1 MNGRLIPAIVVC
13 LACGAAASAQPLVNV
28 YGRVLDPS
36 EAAVAGASITVVSED
51 TGFRRFAESQP
62 NGEYVV
68 GSLQPGVYKITVRK
82 EGFRAMVRFNVR
94 LEVAQPARA
103 DFLLSMGAIEET
115 ITVEGTAP
123 LLSPDEA
130 STETR
135 VFHDEIERLPLN
147 GRGVLALLELSPGA
161 NITPATRGEAG
172 QFTANGQRPNSN
184 YFTVDGMS
192 ANNGV
197 AAGGLPAQASGGALP
212 AMSAFGSLDSLMPL
226 EAVEE
231 FRVQTS
237 NTAPDVSRLP
247 GAVVAL
253 ASRSGSN
260 EFHGSVVYRFR
271 HELLAANDWFANS
284 AGQGRA
290 PLRMEDVSPSLGGRI
305 RRDRTFFFLAYERM
319 GLRGPYVWQQPVP
332 ALSARQTAPDWAQPA
347 LNLFPAPNG
356 AALGNGLAQ
365 WNGRN
370 IRPSSL
376 NSGLLRIDQ
385 AITSRGA
392 FFGRYNDSPS
402 ANEFGSTQVNRL
414 DLRFQSLTLGLNV
427 RPAAKAALDFRVN
440 ESQASAQST
449 WTQAG
454 ASIPAGCALESLTS
468 FFGGSIPCDSLVR
481 FSIDGV
487 GQVVSG
493 REGDRRQ
500 RQFQLVQSA
509 SLDEGRHALRM
520 GFDYRR
526 IVPIRRDATG
536 TLSVIAG
543 DMATLMNSSNLWIAR
558 SAALSESTAVTE
570 WALWAQDTWQASRR
584 LTVTPGIRWEFSP
597 PPVTSSPVYFFDP
610 VNDDVTQEQQ
620 PLWRA
625 SYRNFAP
632 RLGAAYQLSDDG
644 RTVLRAAAGL
654 FYDSSLSIATDLI
667 NGGPLSIS
675 SFVSQMYAPFS
686 TQLTYGLMPG
696 LRMPRLVQWNVL
708 LDHAF
713 SARDVVSLG
722 YVASAGDRL
731 LRREIGGSGNTPTFL
746 AALTTNN
753 GRAGYQGLQ
762 LQYRRRV
769 AEGFRA
775 LASYAWSHSI
785 DDDSSDSFLVW
796 AGAGASAAGDRG
808 SSDFDLRHSFTAALT
823 YEFPARSPGTGRLR
837 GFLNGWGVD
846 AMLRAR
852 TGFPITVQQDEE
864 YEGIAL
870 ANAFRPNVAPGQ
882 AVWIADS
889 NAPGGKRLNPSRFL
903 STPSG
908 VPGNLGRNAI
918 TGFGMS
924 QVDLAVRRE
933 FRVGER
939 CRLQF
944 RLEAFNGLNQANFA
958 DPVRFM
964 SSPMFGQSTSMLNL
978 MLGSGS
984 PGSGLAPI
992 LETGGARSL
1001 QATLRF
1007 RF

>member
-13 LACGAAASAQPLVNV
+13 LAWAAPASAQRLVNL

-62 NGEYVV
+62 DGEYAV

-82 EGFRAMVRFNVR
+82 EGFRTMVRFNVR
-94 LEVAQPARA
+94 LEAAQPARA

-147 GRGVLALLELSPGA
+147 GAGLLALLELSPGA
-161 NITPATRGEAG
+161 NVTPATRGEAG
-172 QFTANGQRPNSN
+172 QFTANGQRPNAN

-192 ANNGV
+192 ANTGV
-197 AAGGLPAQASGGALP
+197 AAGGLPAQASGGVLP

-237 NTAPDVSRLP
+237 NAAPDVSRLP

-253 ASRSGSN
+253 TSRSGSN
-260 EFHGSVVYRFR
+260 EFHGSAVFRFR
-271 HELLAANDWFANS
+271 HELLAANDWFANE

-290 PLRMEDVSPSLGGRI
+290 PLRMEDVSPSFGGPI
-305 RRDRTFFFLAYERM
+305 RRNHTFFFLAYERLV
-319 GLRGPYVWQQPVP
+319 LRGPYVWQQPVP
-332 ALSARQTAPDWAQPA
+332 SLSARQTASAWAQPA
-347 LNLFPAPNG
+347 LDLFPAPNG
-356 AALGNGLAQ
+356 ADLGNGLAQ

-376 NSGLLRIDQ
+376 HSGLVRMDQ
-385 AITSRGA
+385 AITSRGT

-402 ANEFGSTQVNRL
+402 ANEFGGEQVNRL
-414 DLRFQSLTLGLNV
+414 DLRFQSLTMGLNV
-427 RPAAKAALDFRVN
+427 RPTAKAALDFRVN

-449 WTQAG
+449 WIQAG
-454 ASIPAGCALESLTS
+454 ESSPAGCALQSLIYH
-468 FFGGSIPCDSLVR
+468 FVGSQIPCDSLVR
-481 FSIDGV
+481 FAISGV

-493 REGDRRQ
+493 SEGDRRQ
-500 RQFQLVQSA
+500 RQFQLLQSA
-509 SLDEGRHALRM
+509 SLNEGRHALRL

-536 TLSVIAG
+536 TLSVIADDITALSG
-543 DMATLMNSSNLWIAR
+543 GANLWTAR
-558 SAALSESTAVTE
+558 STALSESTVVTE
-570 WALWAQDTWQASRR
+570 WALWAQDTWQVSRR
-584 LTVTPGIRWEFSP
+584 LTVTPGLRWEFSP
-597 PPVTSSPVYFFDP
+597 SPVTSTPPNFYDP
-610 VNDDVTQEQQ
+610 VNDDVTQAQQ
-620 PLWRA
+620 PLWQP

-632 RLGAAYQLSDDG
+632 RLGAAYQLSKDG
-644 RTVLRAAAGL
+644 RTVLRGAAGL
-654 FYDSSLSIATDLI
+654 FYDSSLSIATDSI

-675 SFVSQMYAPFS
+675 SFSTGMFAPVSG
-686 TQLTYGLMPG
+686 QLTYGLMPG
-696 LRMPRLVQWNVL
+696 LRMPRLIQWNVS

-713 SARDVVSLG
+713 GAHDVVSLG
-722 YVASAGDRL
+722 YVASIGDRL
-731 LRREIGGSGNTPTFL
+731 LRREIGGTGSTQTFL

-753 GRAGYQGLQ
+753 GQSSYQGLQ
-762 LQYRRRV
+762 AQYRRRV
-769 AEGFRA
+769 VDGFQA

-785 DDDSSDSFLVW
+785 DDDSSDSFLMW
-796 AGAGASAAGDRG
+796 AGAGASAAMDRG

-823 YEFPARSPGTGRLR
+823 YEFPARLASPRRLL
-837 GFLNGWGVD
+837 GGWALD

-852 TGFPITVQQDEE
+852 TGFPITVAENEQ

-870 ANAFRPNVAPGQ
+870 ANAFRPNLAAGAP
-882 AVWIADS
+882 VWIADS
-889 NAPGGKRLNPSRFL
+889 NAPGGRYINPAAFHSLPTGRQ
-903 STPSG
+903 
-908 VPGNLGRNAI
+908 GNLGRNTI

-924 QVDLAVRRE
+924 QADLALRRE
-933 FRVGER
+933 FRLGER
-939 CRLQF
+939 RTLQF
-944 RLEAFNGLNQANFA
+944 RIEAFNGLNLANFA

-964 SSPMFGQSTSMLNL
+964 NSPMFGRSTSMLNL

-992 LETGGARSL
+992 LETGGARSF

-1007 RF
+1007 HF

>member
-13 LACGAAASAQPLVNV
+13 LAWGAPAPAQLLANL

-51 TGFRRFAESQP
+51 TGFRRYAESQAD
-62 NGEYVV
+62 GEYAV
-68 GSLQPGVYKITVRK
+68 GSLQAGVYKITVRK

-94 LEVAQPARA
+94 LEAAHAARV

-147 GRGVLALLELSPGA
+147 GRGLLGLLELSPGA
-161 NITPATRGEAG
+161 NVTPATRGEAG

-192 ANNGV
+192 ANTGV
-197 AAGGLPAQASGGALP
+197 SAGGLPAQASGGALP

-237 NTAPDVSRLP
+237 NAAPDVSRLP
-247 GAVVAL
+247 GAIVAL
-253 ASRSGSN
+253 TSRSGSN
-260 EFHGSVVYRFR
+260 DFHGSAVFHFR
-271 HELLAANDWFANS
+271 HELLAANDWFAND

-290 PLRMEDVSPSLGGRI
+290 PLRMEDVSPSLGGPL
-305 RRDRTFFFLAYERM
+305 RRDRSFFFLAYERM
-319 GLRGPYVWQQPVP
+319 VLRGPYVWQQPVP
-332 ALSARQTAPDWAQPA
+332 SLAARQTAASWAQPA
-347 LNLFPAPNG
+347 LDLFPAPNG
-356 AALGNGLAQ
+356 ADLGNGLAQ

-376 NSGLLRIDQ
+376 HSGLVRMDQ
-385 AITSRGA
+385 AITSRGT
-392 FFGRYNDSPS
+392 FFARYNDSPS
-402 ANEFGSTQVNRL
+402 ANEFGGEQVNRL
-414 DLRFQSLTLGLNV
+414 DLRFQSLTMGLNV

-440 ESQASAQST
+440 ESQTSAQST

-454 ASIPAGCALESLTS
+454 ASSPAGCALASLTS
-468 FFGGSIPCDSLVR
+468 YFFGGQIPCDSLVR
-481 FSIDGV
+481 FAISGV

-493 REGDRRQ
+493 SEGDRRQ
-500 RQFQLVQSA
+500 RQFQLLQSA
-509 SLDEGRHALRM
+509 SLNEGRHALRL

-536 TLSVIAG
+536 TLSVIAEDLAALTSG
-543 DMATLMNSSNLWIAR
+543 SDLWTAR
-558 SAALSESTAVTE
+558 SAALSESTVVTE
-570 WALWAQDTWQASRR
+570 WALWAQDTWQVSRR
-584 LTVTPGIRWEFSP
+584 LTVTPGLRWEFSP
-597 PPVTSSPVYFFDP
+597 PPVTSSPVYFYDP
-610 VNDDVTQEQQ
+610 VNNDVTQGQQ
-620 PLWRA
+620 PLWTA
-625 SYRNFAP
+625 SSRNFAP
-632 RLGAAYQLSDDG
+632 RLGAAYQLSRDG
-644 RTVLRAAAGL
+644 RTVLRGAAGL

-696 LRMPRLVQWNVL
+696 LKMPRLVQWNVS

-713 SARDVVSLG
+713 GARDVVSVG
-722 YVASAGDRL
+722 CVASTGDRL
-731 LRREIGGSGNTPTFL
+731 LRREIGGAGNTPTFL

-753 GRAGYQGLQ
+753 GRSGYQGLQ
-762 LQYRRRV
+762 AQYRRRV
-769 AEGFRA
+769 AEGFQA

-785 DDDSSDSFLVW
+785 DDDSSDSFLMW

-823 YEFPARSPGTGRLR
+823 YEFPARKAGAARL
-837 GFLNGWGVD
+837 LNGWALD

-852 TGFPITVQQDEE
+852 TGFPITVVQADQ
-864 YEGIAL
+864 YLGISL
-870 ANAFRPNVAPGQ
+870 ANAFRPDLVAGAPI
-882 AVWIADS
+882 WTADS
-889 NAPGGKRLNPSRFL
+889 NAPGGRYINPAAFR
-903 STPSG
+903 STTTG
-908 VPGNLGRNAI
+908 RQGDLGRNTI

-933 FRVGER
+933 FRLGER
-939 CRLQF
+939 RTLQF
-944 RLEAFNGLNQANFA
+944 RMEAFNGLNEANFA

-964 SSPMFGQSTSMLNL
+964 NSPMFGRSTSMLNL

-992 LETGGARSL
+992 LQTGGARSF

-1007 RF
+1007 YF

>member
-13 LACGAAASAQPLVNV
+13 LAWGAPAPAQLFANL

-51 TGFRRFAESQP
+51 TGFRRYAESQAD
-62 NGEYVV
+62 GEYVV
-68 GSLQPGVYKITVRK
+68 GSLQAGVYKITVRK

-94 LEVAQPARA
+94 LEEAHAARV

-147 GRGVLALLELSPGA
+147 GRGLLGLLELSPGA
-161 NITPATRGEAG
+161 NVTPATRGEAG

-192 ANNGV
+192 ANTGV
-197 AAGGLPAQASGGALP
+197 SAGGLPAQASGGALP

-237 NTAPDVSRLP
+237 NAAPDVSRLP
-247 GAVVAL
+247 GAIVAL
-253 ASRSGSN
+253 TSRSGSN
-260 EFHGSVVYRFR
+260 DFHGSAVFRFR
-271 HELLAANDWFANS
+271 HELLAANDWFAND

-290 PLRMEDVSPSLGGRI
+290 PLRMEDVSPSLGGPL
-305 RRDRTFFFLAYERM
+305 RRDRSFFFLAYERM
-319 GLRGPYVWQQPVP
+319 VLRGPYVWQQPVP
-332 ALSARQTAPDWAQPA
+332 SLAARQTAASWAQPA
-347 LNLFPAPNG
+347 LDLFPAPNG
-356 AALGNGLAQ
+356 ADLGNGLAQ

-376 NSGLLRIDQ
+376 HSGLVRMDQ
-385 AITSRGA
+385 AITSRGT

-402 ANEFGSTQVNRL
+402 ANEFGGEQVNRL
-414 DLRFQSLTLGLNV
+414 DLRFQSLTMGLNV

-440 ESQASAQST
+440 ESQTSAQST

-454 ASIPAGCALESLTS
+454 ASSPAGCALASLTS
-468 FFGGSIPCDSLVR
+468 YFFGGQIPCDSLVR
-481 FSIDGV
+481 FAISGV

-493 REGDRRQ
+493 SEGDRRQ
-500 RQFQLVQSA
+500 RQFQLLQSA
-509 SLDEGRHALRM
+509 SLNEGRHALRL

-536 TLSVIAG
+536 TLSVIAEDLAALTSG
-543 DMATLMNSSNLWIAR
+543 SDLWTAR
-558 SAALSESTAVTE
+558 SAALSESTVVTE
-570 WALWAQDTWQASRR
+570 WALWAQDTWQVSRR
-584 LTVTPGIRWEFSP
+584 LTVTPGLRWEFSP
-597 PPVTSSPVYFFDP
+597 PPVTSSPVYFYDP
-610 VNDDVTQEQQ
+610 VNNDVTQGQQ
-620 PLWRA
+620 PLWTA

-632 RLGAAYQLSDDG
+632 RLGAAYQLSRDG
-644 RTVLRAAAGL
+644 RTVLRGAAGL

-696 LRMPRLVQWNVL
+696 LKMPRLVQWNVS

-713 SARDVVSLG
+713 GARDVVSVG
-722 YVASAGDRL
+722 CVASTGDRL
-731 LRREIGGSGNTPTFL
+731 LRREIGGAGNTPTFL

-753 GRAGYQGLQ
+753 GRSGYQGLQ
-762 LQYRRRV
+762 AQYRRRV
-769 AEGFRA
+769 AEGFQA

-785 DDDSSDSFLVW
+785 DDDSSDSFLMW

-823 YEFPARSPGTGRLR
+823 YEFPARKAGAARL
-837 GFLNGWGVD
+837 LNGWALD

-852 TGFPITVQQDEE
+852 TGFPITVLQDDQ
-864 YEGIAL
+864 YLGISL
-870 ANAFRPNVAPGQ
+870 ANAFRPDLVAGAPI
-882 AVWIADS
+882 WMADS
-889 NAPGGKRLNPSRFL
+889 NAPGGRYINPAAFR
-903 STPSG
+903 STPTG
-908 VPGNLGRNAI
+908 RQGDLGRNTI

-933 FRVGER
+933 FRLGER
-939 CRLQF
+939 RTLQF
-944 RLEAFNGLNQANFA
+944 RMEAFNGLNEANFA

-964 SSPMFGQSTSMLNL
+964 NSPMFGRSTSMLNL

-992 LETGGARSL
+992 LQTGGARSF

-1007 RF
+1007 YF

>member
-13 LACGAAASAQPLVNV
+13 LAWGAPAPAQLFANL

-51 TGFRRFAESQP
+51 TGFRRYAESQAD
-62 NGEYVV
+62 GEYAV
-68 GSLQPGVYKITVRK
+68 GSLQAGVYKITVRK

-94 LEVAQPARA
+94 LEEAHAARV

-147 GRGVLALLELSPGA
+147 GRGLLGLLELSPGA
-161 NITPATRGEAG
+161 NVTPATRGEAG

-192 ANNGV
+192 ANTGV
-197 AAGGLPAQASGGALP
+197 SAGGLPAQASGGALP

-237 NTAPDVSRLP
+237 NAAPDVSRLP
-247 GAVVAL
+247 GAIVAL
-253 ASRSGSN
+253 TSRSGSN
-260 EFHGSVVYRFR
+260 DFHGSAVFRFR
-271 HELLAANDWFANS
+271 HELLAANDWFAND

-290 PLRMEDVSPSLGGRI
+290 PLRMEDVSPSLGGPL
-305 RRDRTFFFLAYERM
+305 RRDRSFFFLAYERM
-319 GLRGPYVWQQPVP
+319 VLRGPYVWQQPVP
-332 ALSARQTAPDWAQPA
+332 SLAARQTAASWAQPA
-347 LNLFPAPNG
+347 LDLFPAPNG
-356 AALGNGLAQ
+356 ADLGNGLAQ

-376 NSGLLRIDQ
+376 HSGLVRMDQ
-385 AITSRGA
+385 AITSRGT

-402 ANEFGSTQVNRL
+402 ANEFGGEQVNRL
-414 DLRFQSLTLGLNV
+414 DLRFQSLTMGLNV

-440 ESQASAQST
+440 ESQTSAQST

-454 ASIPAGCALESLTS
+454 ASSPAGCALASLTS
-468 FFGGSIPCDSLVR
+468 YFFGGQIPCDSLVR
-481 FSIDGV
+481 FAISGV

-493 REGDRRQ
+493 SEGDRRQ
-500 RQFQLVQSA
+500 RQFQLLQSA
-509 SLDEGRHALRM
+509 SLNEGRHALRL

-536 TLSVIAG
+536 TLSVIAEDLAALTSG
-543 DMATLMNSSNLWIAR
+543 SDLWTAR
-558 SAALSESTAVTE
+558 SAALSESTVVTE
-570 WALWAQDTWQASRR
+570 WALWAQDTWQVSRR
-584 LTVTPGIRWEFSP
+584 LTVTPGLRWEFSP
-597 PPVTSSPVYFFDP
+597 PPVTSSPVYFYDP
-610 VNDDVTQEQQ
+610 VNNDVTQGQQ
-620 PLWRA
+620 PLWTA

-632 RLGAAYQLSDDG
+632 RLGAAYQLSRDG
-644 RTVLRAAAGL
+644 RTVLRGAAGL

-696 LRMPRLVQWNVL
+696 LKMPRLVQWNVS

-713 SARDVVSLG
+713 GARDVVSVG
-722 YVASAGDRL
+722 CVASTGDRL
-731 LRREIGGSGNTPTFL
+731 LRREIGGAGNTPTFL

-753 GRAGYQGLQ
+753 GRSGYQGLQ
-762 LQYRRRV
+762 AQYRRRV
-769 AEGFRA
+769 AEGFQA

-785 DDDSSDSFLVW
+785 DDDSSDSFLMW

-823 YEFPARSPGTGRLR
+823 YEFPARKAGAARL
-837 GFLNGWGVD
+837 LNGWALD

-852 TGFPITVQQDEE
+852 TGFPITVVQADQ
-864 YEGIAL
+864 YLGISL
-870 ANAFRPNVAPGQ
+870 ANAFRPDLVAGAPI
-882 AVWIADS
+882 WTADS
-889 NAPGGKRLNPSRFL
+889 NAPGGRYINPAAFR
-903 STPSG
+903 STTTG
-908 VPGNLGRNAI
+908 RQGNLGRNTI

-933 FRVGER
+933 FRLGER
-939 CRLQF
+939 RTLQF
-944 RLEAFNGLNQANFA
+944 RMEAFNGLNEANFA

-964 SSPMFGQSTSMLNL
+964 NSPMFGRSTSMLNL

-992 LETGGARSL
+992 LQTGGARSF

-1007 RF
+1007 YF

>member
-1 MNGRLIPAIVVC
+1 MKGRLIPAIIVC
-13 LACGAAASAQPLVNV
+13 LAWGAPASAQLLTNLH
-28 YGRVLDPS
+28 GRVLDPS

-51 TGFRRFAESQP
+51 TGFRRYAESQTD
-62 NGEYVV
+62 GEYAV

-82 EGFRAMVRFNVR
+82 EGFRTMVRFNVR
-94 LEVAQPARA
+94 LEAAQAARV

-147 GRGVLALLELSPGA
+147 GRGLLALLELSPGT
-161 NITPATRGEAG
+161 NVTPATRGEAG

-192 ANNGV
+192 ANTGV
-197 AAGGLPAQASGGALP
+197 SAGGLPAQASGGALP

-237 NTAPDVSRLP
+237 NAAPDVSRLP
-247 GAVVAL
+247 GAVVGL
-253 ASRSGSN
+253 TSRSGSN
-260 EFHGSVVYRFR
+260 ELHGSIVFRFR
-271 HELLAANDWFANS
+271 HELVAANDWFAND

-290 PLRMEDVSPSLGGRI
+290 PLRMEDVSPSLGGPI
-305 RRDRTFFFLAYERM
+305 RRDHTFFFLAYERM
-319 GLRGPYVWQQPVP
+319 VLRGPYVWQQPVP
-332 ALSARQTAPDWAQPA
+332 ALAARQSASAWAQPA
-347 LNLFPAPNG
+347 LDLFPAPNG
-356 AALGNGLAQ
+356 ADLGNGLAQ

-376 NSGLLRIDQ
+376 HSGLARMDQ
-385 AITSRGA
+385 AITSRGT

-402 ANEFGSTQVNRL
+402 ANEFGGEQVNRL
-414 DLRFQSLTLGLNV
+414 DLRFQSLTMGLNV
-427 RPAAKAALDFRVN
+427 RPAAKVALDFRVN

-449 WTQAG
+449 WTQGG
-454 ASIPAGCALESLTS
+454 ASSPAGCALASLTTH
-468 FFGGSIPCDSLVR
+468 FFGGQVPCDSLVR
-481 FSIDGV
+481 FAISGV

-493 REGDRRQ
+493 SEGVRRQ
-500 RQFQLVQSA
+500 RQFQLLQSA
-509 SLDEGRHALRM
+509 SLNEGRHALRV

-536 TLSVIAG
+536 TLSVIAQ
-543 DMATLMNSSNLWIAR
+543 DMAALSTTSNLWTGR
-558 SAALSESTAVTE
+558 SAALSESTVVTE
-570 WALWAQDTWQASRR
+570 WALWAQDTWQVSRR
-584 LTVTPGIRWEFSP
+584 LTITPGLRWEFSP
-597 PPVTSSPVYFFDP
+597 PPVTSSPVYFYDP
-610 VNDDVTQEQQ
+610 VNDNLTKGQQ
-620 PLWRA
+620 PLWLA

-632 RLGAAYQLSDDG
+632 RLGAAYQLSRDG
-644 RTVLRAAAGL
+644 RTVLRGAAGL

-667 NGGPLSIS
+667 NGGPLSIE

-686 TQLTYGLMPG
+686 TQLAYGLMPG
-696 LRMPRLVQWNVL
+696 LKMPRLVQWNVS

-713 SARDVVSLG
+713 GARDVVSLG
-722 YVASAGDRL
+722 YVASTGDRL
-731 LRREIGGSGNTPTFL
+731 LRREIGGAGNAPTFL

-753 GRAGYQGLQ
+753 GQSAYQGLQ
-762 LQYRRRV
+762 AQYRRRV
-769 AEGFRA
+769 VQGFQA

-785 DDDSSDSFLVW
+785 DDDSSDSFLMW

-823 YEFPARSPGTGRLR
+823 YEFPVRKAGAGRL
-837 GFLNGWGVD
+837 LSGWALD

-852 TGFPITVQQDEE
+852 TGFPITVVQDDQ
-864 YEGIAL
+864 YEGISL
-870 ANAFRPNVAPGQ
+870 ANAFRPNLVAGAP
-882 AVWIADS
+882 VWIADS
-889 NAPGGKRLNPSRFL
+889 NAPGGRYINLSAFR
-903 STPSG
+903 STPSTRQ
-908 VPGNLGRNAI
+908 GNLGRNTIA
-918 TGFGMS
+918 GFGMS

-933 FRVGER
+933 FRLGER
-939 CRLQF
+939 RTLQF
-944 RLEAFNGLNQANFA
+944 RLEAFNGLNEANFA

-964 SSPMFGQSTSMLNL
+964 NSPMFGQSTSMLNL

-992 LETGGARSL
+992 LQTGGARSF

-1007 RF
+1007 YF

>member
-13 LACGAAASAQPLVNV
+13 LAWGAPASAQRLTNL

-51 TGFRRFAESQP
+51 TGFRRYAESQSG
-62 NGEYVV
+62 GEYAV
-68 GSLQPGVYKITVRK
+68 GSLQAGVYKITVRK
-82 EGFRAMVRFNVR
+82 EGFRTMVHFNVR
-94 LEVAQPARA
+94 LEAAQPARV

-147 GRGVLALLELSPGA
+147 GRGLLALLELSPGA
-161 NITPATRGEAG
+161 NVTPATRGEAG

-192 ANNGV
+192 ANTGV
-197 AAGGLPAQASGGALP
+197 SAGGLPAQASGGVLP

-237 NTAPDVSRLP
+237 NAAPDVSRLP

-253 ASRSGSN
+253 TSRSGSN
-260 EFHGSVVYRFR
+260 QFQGSAVFRFR
-271 HELLAANDWFANS
+271 HELLAANDWFANY

-290 PLRMEDVSPSLGGRI
+290 PLRMEDVSPSFGGPI
-305 RRDRTFFFLAYERM
+305 RRDRTFFFLAYERLV
-319 GLRGPYVWQQPVP
+319 LRGPYVWQQPVP
-332 ALSARQTAPDWAQPA
+332 SLAARQAASDWAQPA
-347 LNLFPAPNG
+347 LSLFPAPNG
-356 AALGNGLAQ
+356 ADLGNGLAQ

-376 NSGLLRIDQ
+376 HSGLARLDQ
-385 AITSRGA
+385 AITSRGT
-392 FFGRYNDSPS
+392 FFARYNDSPS
-402 ANEFGSTQVNRL
+402 ANEFGGAQVNRL

-427 RPAAKAALDFRVN
+427 RPAARAALDFRVN
-440 ESQASAQST
+440 ESQAGAQST
-449 WTQAG
+449 WMQAG
-454 ASIPAGCALESLTS
+454 ASIPAGCALQSLTS
-468 FFGGSIPCDSLVR
+468 HLFGGQVPCDYLVR
-481 FSIDGV
+481 FAISGV

-500 RQFQLVQSA
+500 RQFQLLQSA
-509 SLDEGRHALRM
+509 SLNVGRHALRF

-536 TLSVIAG
+536 TLSVIADNLAALSG
-543 DMATLMNSSNLWIAR
+543 GANLWTA
-558 SAALSESTAVTE
+558 SSPALSESTVVTE
-570 WALWAQDTWQASRR
+570 WALWAQDTWQVSRR
-584 LTVTPGIRWEFSP
+584 LTVTPGLRWEFSP
-597 PPVTSSPVYFFDP
+597 SPVTSPPVNFYDP
-610 VNDDVTQEQQ
+610 VNDDLTPSQQ
-620 PLWRA
+620 PLWQP

-632 RLGAAYQLSDDG
+632 RLGAAYQLSKDG

-675 SFVSQMYAPFS
+675 SFNTGMFAPVSGR
-686 TQLTYGLMPG
+686 LTYGLMPG
-696 LRMPRLVQWNVL
+696 LRMPRLVQWNVS

-713 SARDVVSLG
+713 GARDVVSVG
-722 YVASAGDRL
+722 YVASTGDRL
-731 LRREIGGSGNTPTFL
+731 LRREIGGTGSTQTFL

-753 GRAGYQGLQ
+753 GQSGYQGLQ
-762 LQYRRRV
+762 AQYRRRV
-769 AEGFRA
+769 VRGFQA

-785 DDDSSDSFLVW
+785 DDDSSDSFLMW

-823 YEFPARSPGTGRLR
+823 YEFPARTAGSRRL
-837 GFLNGWGVD
+837 LSGWALD
-846 AMLRAR
+846 AILRAR
-852 TGFPITVQQDEE
+852 TGFPITVLEDEQ
-864 YEGIAL
+864 YVGIAL
-870 ANAFRPNVAPGQ
+870 ANAFRPNLAAGAP
-882 AVWIADS
+882 VWIADP
-889 NAPGGKRLNPSRFL
+889 NAPGGRYINPAAFRSLPTGRQ
-903 STPSG
+903 
-908 VPGNLGRNAI
+908 GNLGRNTI

-924 QVDLAVRRE
+924 QVDLALRRE
-933 FRVGER
+933 FRLDDR
-939 CRLQF
+939 RTLQF

-964 SSPMFGQSTSMLNL
+964 SSPMFGRSTSMLNL

-992 LETGGARSL
+992 LETGGARSF

-1007 RF
+1007 HF

>member
-1 MNGRLIPAIVVC
+1 MNGRLIPAIIVC
-13 LACGAAASAQPLVNV
+13 LAWGAPAFAQLLANLH
-28 YGRVLDPS
+28 GRVLDPS

-51 TGFRRFAESQP
+51 TGFRRYAESQP

-68 GSLQPGVYKITVRK
+68 GSLQPGIYKITVRK
-82 EGFRAMVRFNVR
+82 EGFRTMVRFNVR
-94 LEVAQPARA
+94 LEAGQPARA

-123 LLSPDEA
+123 LLTPDEA

-147 GRGVLALLELSPGA
+147 GRGLLALLELSPGA
-161 NITPATRGEAG
+161 NVTPATRGEAG

-184 YFTVDGMS
+184 YFMVDGMS
-192 ANNGV
+192 ANTGV
-197 AAGGLPAQASGGALP
+197 SAGGLPAQASGGVLP

-237 NTAPDVSRLP
+237 NAAPDVSRLP

-253 ASRSGSN
+253 TSRSGSN
-260 EFHGSVVYRFR
+260 ELHGSAVFRFR
-271 HELLAANDWFANS
+271 HELLAANDWFAND

-290 PLRMEDVSPSLGGRI
+290 PLRMEDVSPSLGGPL
-305 RRDRTFFFLAYERM
+305 RRDHTFFFLAYERLV
-319 GLRGPYVWQQPVP
+319 LRGPYVWQQPVP
-332 ALSARQTAPDWAQPA
+332 ELSARQAASAWAQPA
-347 LNLFPAPNG
+347 LDLFPAPNG
-356 AALGNGLAQ
+356 AELGNGLAQ

-376 NSGLLRIDQ
+376 NSGLVRMDQ
-385 AITSRGA
+385 AITSRGT

-414 DLRFQSLTLGLNV
+414 DLRFQSLTMGLNV
-427 RPAAKAALDFRVN
+427 RPTAKAALDFRVN

-449 WTQAG
+449 WTQTG
-454 ASIPAGCALESLTS
+454 ASSPAGCALESLTS
-468 FFGGSIPCDSLVR
+468 HFFGGEIPCDSLVR
-481 FSIDGV
+481 FAISGV

-500 RQFQLVQSA
+500 RQFQLLQSA
-509 SLDEGRHALRM
+509 SLNEGRHALRF

-536 TLSVIAG
+536 TLSVIADNLSALSG
-543 DMATLMNSSNLWIAR
+543 GANLWTAT
-558 SAALSESTAVTE
+558 STALSESTVVTE
-570 WALWAQDTWQASRR
+570 WALWAQDTWQVSRR
-584 LTVTPGIRWEFSP
+584 LTLTPGLRWEFSP
-597 PPVTSSPVYFFDP
+597 SPVTSTPPNFYDP
-610 VNDDVTQEQQ
+610 VNDDVTPAQQ
-620 PLWRA
+620 PLWQPA
-625 SYRNFAP
+625 YRNFAP
-632 RLGAAYQLSDDG
+632 RLGAAYQLGKDG

-654 FYDSSLSIATDLI
+654 FYDSSLSIATDSI
-667 NGGPLSIS
+667 NGGPLSILS
-675 SFVSQMYAPFS
+675 FS
-686 TQLTYGLMPG
+686 TEMFAPVSGQLTYGLMPG
-696 LRMPRLVQWNVL
+696 LRMPRLVQWNVS
-708 LDHAF
+708 LDRAF
-713 SARDVVSLG
+713 GAHDVVSLG
-722 YVASAGDRL
+722 YVASGGDRL
-731 LRREIGGSGNTPTFL
+731 LRREIGGTGSTQTFL

-753 GRAGYQGLQ
+753 GRSSYQGLQ
-762 LQYRRRV
+762 AQYRRRV
-769 AEGFRA
+769 VEGFQA

-785 DDDSSDSFLVW
+785 DDDSSDSFLMW

-823 YEFPARSPGTGRLR
+823 YEFPARTAGPRRL
-837 GFLNGWGVD
+837 LSGWALD

-852 TGFPITVQQDEE
+852 TGFPITVLQDEQ
-864 YEGIAL
+864 YVGIAL
-870 ANAFRPNVAPGQ
+870 ANAFRPDLVAGEP
-882 AVWIADS
+882 VWIADS
-889 NAPGGKRLNPSRFL
+889 NAPGGRYINPSAFR
-903 STPSG
+903 STPVSHQ
-908 VPGNLGRNAI
+908 GNLGRNTI

-933 FRVGER
+933 FRLGER
-939 CRLQF
+939 RTLQF
-944 RLEAFNGLNQANFA
+944 RMEAFNGLNEANFA

-964 SSPMFGQSTSMLNL
+964 SSPMFGRSTSMLNL

-992 LETGGARSL
+992 LETGGARSF

-1007 RF
+1007 YF

>member
-13 LACGAAASAQPLVNV
+13 LAWGAPASAQLLTNLH
-28 YGRVLDPS
+28 GRVLDPS
-36 EAAVAGASITVVSED
+36 EAAVGGASITVVSED
-51 TGFRRFAESQP
+51 TGFRRYAESQP
-62 NGEYVV
+62 DGEYVV
-68 GSLQPGVYKITVRK
+68 GSLQPGIYKITVRK

-94 LEVAQPARA
+94 LEAAQPARA

-135 VFHDEIERLPLN
+135 VFHDEIQRLPLN
-147 GRGVLALLELSPGA
+147 GRGLLALLELSPGA

-192 ANNGV
+192 ANTGV
-197 AAGGLPAQASGGALP
+197 SAGGLPAQASGGVLP

-237 NTAPDVSRLP
+237 NAAPDVSRLP

-253 ASRSGSN
+253 TSRSGSN
-260 EFHGSVVYRFR
+260 EFHGSAVFRFR
-271 HELLAANDWFANS
+271 HELLAANDWFAND

-290 PLRMEDVSPSLGGRI
+290 PLRMEDVSPSLGGPL
-305 RRDRTFFFLAYERM
+305 RRNHTFFFLAYERLV
-319 GLRGPYVWQQPVP
+319 LRGPYVWQQPVP
-332 ALSARQTAPDWAQPA
+332 TLSARQAASSWAQPA
-347 LNLFPAPNG
+347 LDLFPAPNG
-356 AALGNGLAQ
+356 ADLGNGLAQ

-376 NSGLLRIDQ
+376 NSGLARVDQ
-385 AITSRGA
+385 AITSRGT

-414 DLRFQSLTLGLNV
+414 DLRFQSLTMGLNV
-427 RPAAKAALDFRVN
+427 RPTAKAALDFRVN

-449 WTQAG
+449 WTQTG
-454 ASIPAGCALESLTS
+454 DSSPAGCALQSLIS
-468 FFGGSIPCDSLVR
+468 HFFGQLPCDSLVR
-481 FSIDGV
+481 FAISGV

-500 RQFQLVQSA
+500 RQFQLLQSA
-509 SLDEGRHALRM
+509 SLNEGRHALRF

-536 TLSVIAG
+536 TLSVIADDLAALSSG
-543 DMATLMNSSNLWIAR
+543 ASLWTATSTP
-558 SAALSESTAVTE
+558 LSESTVVTE
-570 WALWAQDTWQASRR
+570 WALWAQDTWQVSRR
-584 LTVTPGIRWEFSP
+584 LTVTPGLRWEFSP
-597 PPVTSSPVYFFDP
+597 SPATSSPGVNFYDP
-610 VNDDVTQEQQ
+610 VNDQVTQSQQ
-620 PLWRA
+620 PLWQP

-632 RLGAAYQLSDDG
+632 RLGAAYQLSKDG
-644 RTVLRAAAGL
+644 RTVLRGAAGL

-675 SFVSQMYAPFS
+675 SFSTGMFAPVSG
-686 TQLTYGLMPG
+686 QLTYGLMPG
-696 LRMPRLVQWNVL
+696 LRMPRLIQWNVS

-713 SARDVVSLG
+713 GARDVVSVG
-722 YVASAGDRL
+722 YVASTGDRL
-731 LRREIGGSGNTPTFL
+731 LRREIGGTGSTQTFL

-753 GRAGYQGLQ
+753 GRSDYQGLQ
-762 LQYRRRV
+762 VQYRRRV
-769 AEGFRA
+769 VQGFQA

-785 DDDSSDSFLVW
+785 DDDSSDSFLMW

-823 YEFPARSPGTGRLR
+823 YEFPARTAGARRL
-837 GFLNGWGVD
+837 FNGWAVD

-852 TGFPITVQQDEE
+852 TGFPITVLQDEQ

-870 ANAFRPNVAPGQ
+870 ANAFRPDLVAGAP
-882 AVWIADS
+882 VWITDL
-889 NAPGGKRLNPSRFL
+889 NAPGGRYLNPSAFR
-903 STPSG
+903 STPATHQ
-908 VPGNLGRNAI
+908 GNLGRNTI

-924 QVDLAVRRE
+924 QVDFAVRRE

-939 CRLQF
+939 RTLQF
-944 RLEAFNGLNQANFA
+944 RMEAFNGLNEANFA

-992 LETGGARSL
+992 LETGGARSF

-1007 RF
+1007 YF

>member
-13 LACGAAASAQPLVNV
+13 LAWAAPASAQRLVNL

-51 TGFRRFAESQP
+51 TGFRRYAESQAD
-62 NGEYVV
+62 GEYAV

-82 EGFRAMVRFNVR
+82 EGFRTMVRFNVR
-94 LEVAQPARA
+94 LEAAQPARV

-147 GRGVLALLELSPGA
+147 GRGLLALLELSPGA
-161 NITPATRGEAG
+161 NVTPATRGEAG
-172 QFTANGQRPNSN
+172 QFTANGQRPNAN

-192 ANNGV
+192 ANTGV
-197 AAGGLPAQASGGALP
+197 SAGGLPAQPSGGALP

-237 NTAPDVSRLP
+237 NAAPDVSRLP
-247 GAVVAL
+247 GAVVTL
-253 ASRSGSN
+253 TSRSGSN
-260 EFHGSVVYRFR
+260 EFHGSAVFRFR
-271 HELLAANDWFANS
+271 HELLAANDWFAND

-290 PLRMEDVSPSLGGRI
+290 PLRMEDVSPSFGGPI
-305 RRDRTFFFLAYERM
+305 RRNHTFFFLAYERLV
-319 GLRGPYVWQQPVP
+319 LRGPYVWQQPVP
-332 ALSARQTAPDWAQPA
+332 SLSARQTASAWAQPA
-347 LNLFPAPNG
+347 LDLFPAPNG
-356 AALGNGLAQ
+356 ADLGNGLAQ

-376 NSGLLRIDQ
+376 HSGLVRMDQ
-385 AITSRGA
+385 AITSRGT

-402 ANEFGSTQVNRL
+402 ANEFGGEQVNRL
-414 DLRFQSLTLGLNV
+414 DLRFQSLTMGLNV
-427 RPAAKAALDFRVN
+427 RPTAKAALDFRVN

-449 WTQAG
+449 WIQAG
-454 ASIPAGCALESLTS
+454 ESSPAGCALQSLIYH
-468 FFGGSIPCDSLVR
+468 FVGSQIPCDSLVR
-481 FSIDGV
+481 FAIDGV

-493 REGDRRQ
+493 SEGDRRQ
-500 RQFQLVQSA
+500 RQFQLLQSA
-509 SLDEGRHALRM
+509 SLNEGRHALRF

-536 TLSVIAG
+536 TLSVIA
-543 DMATLMNSSNLWIAR
+543 DDIAAVTNSSSLWTAR
-558 SAALSESTAVTE
+558 SAALSESTVVTE
-570 WALWAQDTWQASRR
+570 WALWAQDTWQVSPR
-584 LTVTPGIRWEFSP
+584 LTVTPGLRWEFSP
-597 PPVTSSPVYFFDP
+597 PPATGSPVYFFDP

-620 PLWRA
+620 PLWPS

-632 RLGAAYQLSDDG
+632 RLGAAYQLSKDG

-675 SFVSQMYAPFS
+675 SFVSQMYAPIS
-686 TQLTYGLMPG
+686 AQLTYGLMPG
-696 LRMPRLVQWNVL
+696 LRMPRLLQWNVS

-713 SARDVVSLG
+713 GPRDVVSLG
-722 YVASAGDRL
+722 YVASTGDRL
-731 LRREIGGSGNTPTFL
+731 LRREIGGAGDTPTFL

-753 GRAGYQGLQ
+753 GQSGYQGLQ
-762 LQYRRRV
+762 VQYRRRV
-769 AEGFRA
+769 VRGFQA

-785 DDDSSDSFLVW
+785 DDDSSDSFLMW

-823 YEFPARSPGTGRLR
+823 YEFPARSAGARRLR
-837 GFLNGWGVD
+837 RFLNGWALD

-852 TGFPITVQQDEE
+852 TGFPITVLEDEQ
-864 YEGIAL
+864 YTGIAL
-870 ANAFRPNVAPGQ
+870 ANAFRPALVAGEPI
-882 AVWIADS
+882 WTADS
-889 NAPGGKRLNPSRFL
+889 NAPGGRRLNPSAFL

-908 VPGNLGRNAI
+908 IQGNLGRNAI
-918 TGFGMS
+918 T
-924 QVDLAVRRE
+924 
-933 FRVGER
+933 
-939 CRLQF
+939 
-944 RLEAFNGLNQANFA
+944 
-958 DPVRFM
+958 
-964 SSPMFGQSTSMLNL
+964 
-978 MLGSGS
+978 
-984 PGSGLAPI
+984 
-992 LETGGARSL
+992 
-1001 QATLRF
+1001 
-1007 RF
+1007 

>member
-1 MNGRLIPAIVVC
+1 MNGRLIAAIVVC
-13 LACGAAASAQPLVNV
+13 SAWGAPLSAQRRANL

-36 EAAVAGASITVVSED
+36 EASVAGASITVVSED
-51 TGFRRFAESQP
+51 TGFRRFAESEAD
-62 NGEYVV
+62 GEYSV

-82 EGFRAMVRFNVR
+82 EGFRTMVRFNVR
-94 LEVAQPARA
+94 LEAASPARA

-147 GRGVLALLELSPGA
+147 GRGLLALLELSPGA
-161 NITPATRGEAG
+161 NVTPATRGEAG

-192 ANNGV
+192 ANTGV
-197 AAGGLPAQASGGALP
+197 TAGGLPAQASGGVLP

-237 NTAPDVSRLP
+237 NAAPDVSRLP

-253 ASRSGSN
+253 TSRSGSN
-260 EFHGSVVYRFR
+260 QFHGSAVYRFR

-290 PLRMEDVSPSLGGRI
+290 PLRMEDVSPSLGGPL

-332 ALSARQTAPDWAQPA
+332 ALSARQAAASWAQPA
-347 LNLFPAPNG
+347 LDLFPAPNG

-376 NSGLLRIDQ
+376 NSGLVRIDQ
-385 AITSRGA
+385 AITSRGT

-402 ANEFGSTQVNRL
+402 TNEFGGAQVNRL
-414 DLRFQSLTLGLNV
+414 DLRFQSLTMGLNV
-427 RPAAKAALDFRVN
+427 RPAARAALDFRVN
-440 ESQASAQST
+440 ESLTAAEST
-449 WTQAG
+449 WTQAD
-454 ASIPAGCALESLTS
+454 ASSPAGCALESLTS
-468 FFGGSIPCDSLVR
+468 YFYGGQIPCDSLVR
-481 FSIDGV
+481 FAISGV

-493 REGDRRQ
+493 REGDHRQ
-500 RQFQLVQSA
+500 RQFQLLQSA
-509 SLDEGRHALRM
+509 SLNEGRHALRL

-536 TLSVIAG
+536 TLSVIAD
-543 DMATLMNSSNLWIAR
+543 DMAAVTNSGNYWTAR
-558 SAALSESTAVTE
+558 SAALSESTVVTE
-570 WALWAQDTWQASRR
+570 WALWAQDTWQVSRR
-584 LTVTPGIRWEFSP
+584 LTVTPGLRWEFSP

-610 VNDDVTQEQQ
+610 VNNDLTQGQQ
-620 PLWRA
+620 PLWPA
-625 SYRNFAP
+625 SHRNFAP
-632 RLGAAYQLSDDG
+632 RMGAAYQLSNDG
-644 RTVLRAAAGL
+644 RTVLRAAGGL

-675 SFVSQMYAPFS
+675 SFISQMYAPFS

-696 LRMPRLVQWNVL
+696 LLMPRLVQWNVS

-713 SARDVVSLG
+713 GARDVVSLG
-722 YVASAGDRL
+722 YVASTGDRL
-731 LRREIGGSGNTPTFL
+731 LRREIGGAGNTTTFL

-753 GRAGYQGLQ
+753 GRSDYQGLQ
-762 LQYRRRV
+762 VQYRRRV
-769 AEGFRA
+769 VEGFQA

-796 AGAGASAAGDRG
+796 SGPGASAAGDRG

-823 YEFPARSPGTGRLR
+823 YEFPARTAGAGRL
-837 GFLNGWGVD
+837 LKGWALD

-852 TGFPITVQQDEE
+852 TGFPITVLEDDQ
-864 YEGIAL
+864 YLGISL
-870 ANAFRPNVAPGQ
+870 ANAFRPDLVAGAP
-882 AVWIADS
+882 VWIADS
-889 NAPGGKRLNPSRFL
+889 NAPGGRRINPSAFR
-903 STPSG
+903 SVASG
-908 VPGNLGRNAI
+908 RQGNLGRNTL

-939 CRLQF
+939 RTLQF
-944 RLEAFNGLNQANFA
+944 RMEAFNGLNEANFA

-964 SSPMFGQSTSMLNL
+964 NSPMFGQSTSMLNL
-978 MLGSGS
+978 MLGTGS

-992 LETGGARSL
+992 LQSGGARSF

-1007 RF
+1007 YF

>member
-13 LACGAAASAQPLVNV
+13 LVWGAPASAQRLADL

-51 TGFRRFAESQP
+51 TGFRRFAESQSD
-62 NGEYVV
+62 GEYVV

-82 EGFRAMVRFNVR
+82 EGFRTMVRFNLR
-94 LEVAQPARA
+94 LEAAQPARA

-147 GRGVLALLELSPGA
+147 GRGLLALMELSPGA
-161 NITPATRGEAG
+161 NVTPATRGEAG

-184 YFTVDGMS
+184 YFMVDGMS
-192 ANNGV
+192 ANTGV
-197 AAGGLPAQASGGALP
+197 SAGGLPAQPAGGVLP
-212 AMSAFGSLDSLMPL
+212 VMSAFGSLDSLMPL

-237 NTAPDVSRLP
+237 NAAPDVSRLP
-247 GAVVAL
+247 GAVVTL
-253 ASRSGSN
+253 TSRSGSN
-260 EFHGSVVYRFR
+260 QFHGSAVYRFR
-271 HELLAANDWFANS
+271 HELLAANDWFGNA

-290 PLRMEDVSPSLGGRI
+290 PLRMEDVSPSLGGPI
-305 RRDRTFFFLAYERM
+305 RRDRTFFFLAYEGLM
-319 GLRGPYVWQQPVP
+319 LRGPYVWQQPVP
-332 ALSARQTAPDWAQPA
+332 TLSTRETAAGWAQPA
-347 LNLFPAPNG
+347 LDLFPAPNG

-385 AITSRGA
+385 AITSRGT

-402 ANEFGSTQVNRL
+402 TNEFGSTQVNRL
-414 DLRFQSLTLGLNV
+414 DLRFQSLTMGLNL
-427 RPAAKAALDFRVN
+427 RPAARAALDFRVN
-440 ESQASAQST
+440 ESQAGAQST

-454 ASIPAGCALESLTS
+454 ASSPAGCALESLTS
-468 FFGGSIPCDSLVR
+468 YFFGGQIPCDSLVR
-481 FSIDGV
+481 FAISGV

-493 REGDRRQ
+493 SEGDRRQ
-500 RQFQLVQSA
+500 RQFQILQSA
-509 SLDEGRHALRM
+509 SLNEGRHALRF

-536 TLSVIAG
+536 TLSVIADDMSALVNSG
-543 DMATLMNSSNLWIAR
+543 DLWTAR
-558 SAALSESTAVTE
+558 SAALSESTVVTE
-570 WALWAQDTWQASRR
+570 WALWAQDTWQVSRR
-584 LTVTPGIRWEFSP
+584 LTVTPGLRWEFSP

-610 VNDDVTQEQQ
+610 SSGDVTQGQQ
-620 PLWRA
+620 PLWTA
-625 SYRNFAP
+625 SYRNIAP
-632 RLGAAYQLSDDG
+632 RLGAAYQLSNDG

-696 LRMPRLVQWNVL
+696 LVMPRLRQWNVS

-713 SARDVVSLG
+713 GARDVVSLG
-722 YVASAGDRL
+722 YVASTGDRL
-731 LRREIGGSGNTPTFL
+731 LRREIGGVGNTTTFL
-746 AALTTNN
+746 AALTTND
-753 GRAGYQGLQ
+753 GRSSYQGLQ
-762 LQYRRRV
+762 VQYRRRV
-769 AEGFRA
+769 VEGFQA

-796 AGAGASAAGDRG
+796 AGAGASAANDRG

-823 YEFPARSPGTGRLR
+823 YEFPARTAGVGRL
-837 GFLNGWGVD
+837 FNGWALD
-846 AMLRAR
+846 AMMRAR
-852 TGFPITVQQDEE
+852 SGFPVTVLQDDQ
-864 YEGIAL
+864 YLGIAL
-870 ANAFRPNVAPGQ
+870 ANAFRPNLVAGEPI
-882 AVWIADS
+882 WIEDP
-889 NAPGGKRLNPSRFL
+889 NTPGGKYLNPAAFSA
-903 STPSG
+903 TASG
-908 VPGNLGRNAI
+908 RQGNLGRNAI
-918 TGFGMS
+918 AGFGMS
-924 QVDLAVRRE
+924 QLDLAVRRE
-933 FRVGER
+933 FRLGER
-939 CRLQF
+939 RTLQF
-944 RLEAFNGLNQANFA
+944 RMEAFNGLNEANFA

-964 SSPMFGQSTSMLNL
+964 NSPMFGQSTSMLNL
-978 MLGSGS
+978 MLGTGS

-992 LETGGARSL
+992 LQTGGARSL

-1007 RF
+1007 YF

>member
-1 MNGRLIPAIVVC
+1 MNGRLIPAIIVC
-13 LACGAAASAQPLVNV
+13 LACGGRASAQPLVTL

-51 TGFRRFAESQP
+51 TGFRRITESQP
-62 NGEYVV
+62 DGEYAV

-82 EGFRAMVRFNVR
+82 EGFRTMVRFNVR
-94 LEVAQPARA
+94 LEAAQPTRA

-123 LLSPDEA
+123 LLSADEA

-161 NITPATRGEAG
+161 NVTPATRGEAG
-172 QFTANGQRPNSN
+172 QFTANGQRPNAN

-192 ANNGV
+192 ANTGV
-197 AAGGLPAQASGGALP
+197 SAGGLPAQASGGVLP
-212 AMSAFGSLDSLMPL
+212 ALSAFGSLDSLTPL
-226 EAVEE
+226 EAIEE
-231 FRVQTS
+231 LRVQTS
-237 NTAPDVSRLP
+237 NAAPDVSRLP

-253 ASRSGSN
+253 TSRSGSN
-260 EFHGSVVYRFR
+260 ELHGSAVYRFR

-290 PLRMEDVSPSLGGRI
+290 PLRMEDVSPSLGGPI

-332 ALSARQTAPDWAQPA
+332 SLSARQTAPAWTQPA
-347 LNLFPAPNG
+347 LDLFPAPNG
-356 AALGNGLAQ
+356 ADLGNGLAQ

-385 AITSRGA
+385 AITSRA
-392 FFGRYNDSPS
+392 TFFGRYNDSPS

-414 DLRFQSLTLGLNV
+414 DLRFQSLTMGLNV
-427 RPAAKAALDFRVN
+427 RPAARAALDFRVN
-440 ESQASAQST
+440 ESQTSAQST

-454 ASIPAGCALESLTS
+454 ESSPAGCALESLTS
-468 FFGGSIPCDSLVR
+468 YFFGGSIPCDSLVR
-481 FSIDGV
+481 FAINGV

-500 RQFQLVQSA
+500 RQFQLLPSA
-509 SLDEGRHALRM
+509 SLNEGRHALRL
-520 GFDYRR
+520 GLDYRR

-536 TLSVIAG
+536 TLSVIAD
-543 DMATLMNSSNLWIAR
+543 DMASLMNSSSLWSAR
-558 SAALSESTAVTE
+558 SAALSESTVVTE
-570 WALWAQDTWQASRR
+570 WALWAQDTWQVSPR
-584 LTVTPGIRWEFSP
+584 LTVTPGLRWEFSP
-597 PPVTSSPVYFFDP
+597 PPVTSSPVYFFNP
-610 VNDDVTQEQQ
+610 ASGEVAQEQQ
-620 PLWRA
+620 PLWPA
-625 SYRNFAP
+625 SHRNFAP
-632 RLGAAYQLSDDG
+632 RLGAAYQLSHDG
-644 RTVLRAAAGL
+644 RTVLRTAAGL

-675 SFVSQMYAPFS
+675 SFVSEMYAPFS

-696 LRMPRLVQWNVL
+696 LRMPRLLQWNVSL
-708 LDHAF
+708 EHAF
-713 SARDVVSLG
+713 GARDVVSLG

-731 LRREIGGSGNTPTFL
+731 LRREIGGAGNTPTFL

-753 GRAGYQGLQ
+753 GRSGYQGLQ
-762 LQYRRRV
+762 AQYRRRV
-769 AEGFRA
+769 AGGFQA

-823 YEFPARSPGTGRLR
+823 YEFPARTAGTGRL
-837 GFLNGWGVD
+837 LNGWALD

-852 TGFPITVQQDEE
+852 TGFPITVLEDDQ
-864 YEGIAL
+864 YMGIAL
-870 ANAFRPNVAPGQ
+870 ANAFRPDLVAGQ
-882 AVWIADS
+882 PVWTADS
-889 NAPGGKRLNPSRFL
+889 SAPGGKRLNASAFR
-903 STPSG
+903 SAPSG
-908 VPGNLGRNAI
+908 TQGNLGRNVI

-939 CRLQF
+939 STLQF
-944 RLEAFNGLNQANFA
+944 RLEAFNGLNEANFA

-992 LETGGARSL
+992 LETGGARSF
-1001 QATLRF
+1001 QAGLRF
-1007 RF
+1007 HF